1 MNQMLPSAIAVRIEI
16 GGSLDRGERS
26 DRYAEARDE
35 ELLLEPVLR
44 ILQRLGAGPHRRD
57 GVRRGCRRERHVLE
71 LVGHDVD
78 CRGKRSDLF

>member
-1 MNQMLPSAIAVRIEI
+1 MPTARDRSIEI

-35 ELLLEPVLR
+35 VLLLEPVLR

-57 GVRRGCRRERHVLE
+57 GVRRGCRRKRHVLE
-71 LVGHDVD
+71 LVGDDVD
-78 CRGKRSDLF
+78 